1 MITFILLIYIHENML
16 IVIANQYALQLSFS
30 ENYNVPVNAVF
41 LFLNSDREI
50 RFKCFLQN
58 TIIDVLRARPGWQE
72 VQG

>member
-1 MITFILLIYIHENML
+1 MITCILLTYIHENML